1 MKRASTT
8 TTRQTR
14 SVSRRVHLEAEQK
27 QKEEIRH
34 QELCDRATSLM
45 ETPLLRALPLVFA
58 SGFLYKYEAQRTA
71 AVDKDWMAIYKEIK
85 DELPEEASSQVQ
97 IELHFDYWEVPD
109 WVKEQG
115 LETVLGTQEFLH
127 QVFDKVN
134 ELKVAA
140 KSSKKQQEK
149 ARAALPK
156 WGIDF
161 HAASLFVWGP
171 CKWNEGGIGIDLLRD
186 CSSSYGKF
194 PNVFIKWQIRL
205 DPGLILWTGIRAWR
219 VYDFEPLWP

>member
-14 SVSRRVHLEAEQK
+14 SVSRRVHLEAEQN

-34 QELCDRATSLM
+34 QELCDRAASLM
-45 ETPLLRALPLVFA
+45 ETPQLRALPLVFA

-71 AVDKDWMAIYKEIK
+71 EADKDWMAIYKEIK
-85 DELPEEASSQVQ
+85 DELPEEASSQVE
-97 IELHFDYWEVPD
+97 IKVTFDYRVVPD
-109 WVKEQG
+109 WVRKQG
-115 LETVLGTQEFLH
+115 IETVLGTPEFLH

-140 KSSKKQQEK
+140 KFSKKQQEK

-171 CKWNEGGIGIDLLRD
+171 TKWNAGGISIRLLRD
-186 CSSSYGKF
+186 CSSSYGKT
-194 PNVFIKWQIRL
+194 PNAFIKWQIRL
-205 DPGLILWTGIRAWR
+205 NPDLILWTGIRAWR